1 VKETTSSGADPG
13 IVGGT
18 VNGPDVAP
26 TKANEVSIGPS
37 VVKRSPY
44 P

>member
-1 VKETTSSGADPG
+1 VKETTNSGADPG
-13 IVGGT
+13 MVGGT
-18 VNGPDVAP
+18 VNGPGVAP
-26 TKANEVSIGPS
+26 IKVNEVSIGPL

>member
-1 VKETTSSGADPG
+1 MKETTSSGADPG

-26 TKANEVSIGPS
+26 MKIKEVSIGPS
-37 VVKRSPY
+37 VVNRSPY